1 MSASR
6 HAACVSLPNLL
17 QCQTAGTVVP
27 VGHPGRRPVRKR
39 RLILATSMPVNTLF
53 CAFCSL
59 VFDHRFCCIL
69 AQMNLS
75 TVWYGL
81 QNQAFQGAAYIAAI
95 RRKKQE
101 VFFLFSSP
109 ICGPASETQ
118 GRLQRRPGNTPHGR
132 TPQPLKTA
140 FQQKSA
146 RFVAGGSVLR

>member
-1 MSASR
+1 M
-6 HAACVSLPNLL
+6 
-17 QCQTAGTVVP
+17 
-27 VGHPGRRPVRKR
+27 
-39 RLILATSMPVNTLF
+39 
-53 CAFCSL
+53 
-59 VFDHRFCCIL
+59 FDHRFCCIL
-69 AQMNLS
+69 AQMNLSTVWYGLQSQAFQEEAASNDHLISRQHPFCAFCRLVFDHRFCCTSAQMNSS

-118 GRLQRRPGNTPHGR
+118 GRLQRRPGNTPHGLK
-132 TPQPLKTA
+132 PQPLKTA

-146 RFVAGGSVLR
+146 CFVAEGSVLR